1 MFNNTQSFCEIKKS
15 TIINMSAE
23 LKKIIQQ
30 LLKSCVFLITINS
43 LLLNMKLYM
52 WFYLQA
58 PVGL

>member
-1 MFNNTQSFCEIKKS
+1 MFNDKKSFCEIKKS
-15 TIINMSAE
+15 TPLNVSAE
-23 LKKIIQQ
+23 FKKIIQL

-52 WFYLQA
+52 WFYLQV